1 MIQWISLQV
10 ETFGLDMPRRTSC
23 PLQASV
29 IFEGLLLVLW
39 RARSFVGDYASAGW
53 GQTGFSGASA
63 GDLTYVQNFF
73 LALLHGGS
81 SDSFAVRND

>member
-1 MIQWISLQV
+1 MIPWISLKV
-10 ETFGLDMPRRTSC
+10 ATFGPGTPRGTTS

-29 IFEGLLLVLW
+29 VFEGLVLVLW

-53 GQTGFSGASA
+53 GQTGFSGAAA

-73 LALLHGGS
+73 LALLHGGW